1 MTWLEKYYN
10 DVCRGETVADVFMGV
25 ENVNGIDI
33 PIYETR
39 EQKLIVGYEMRQELE
54 NLMRDLESDEYTYDT
69 TFADDLLDFME
80 NCIRLTQD
88 PFYDLPMRPML
99 WQKAWIECLFSF
111 KMYDEFLRRWVDRF
125 VESLLLIARKNT
137 KSETSSAVG
146 LGVGFTGGKGKLIVP
161 ASNTYDQAK
170 LVYEAID
177 KMRML
182 LDPRDKVTHRNR
194 DGIEILLNSNKIR
207 MISERTKGKEG
218 RNISLSIVDE
228 IHEMADDA
236 LIKPIQQSMGTKHD
250 RKLIKITTE
259 GFVNDGYL
267 DKDLK
272 VYRSII
278 SGDTSISAKRRLPWL
293 YTQDS
298 EAEVFETNEQGINPA
313 WQKSNPTLIYGVK
326 QWSYLRDNV
335 DEARKSQQA
344 RAFVLSKDF
353 NIKVATSSSWLGR
366 DLYTYEYEKFDLN
379 DFRNCYALGAVDLSE
394 SGDTTNAKIL
404 LQRLGDNRKYIL
416 SHYWIPQSKLD
427 EAQNYTGDDK
437 GAGAK
442 YLEWAN
448 KGYVTICEG
457 NGNDLSLV
465 ADWFASFE
473 EQYGIRLLYCGYDQ
487 RFKYDWSKR
496 MEYYGYTDGKDLIMI
511 NQSPDVLNGANNQV
525 EYDLRDRLI
534 IGLNEVDRWCF
545 SNSALQLNSRGNG
558 LVVKIDGIREKK
570 IDGAVCMVILMET
583 YLRYGSELKAHL
595 QAQG

>member
-1 MTWLEKYYN
+1 MTWLEKYYE

-39 EQKLIVGYEMRQELE
+39 TQKLIVGYEMRQELE
-54 NLMRDLESDEYTYDT
+54 NLMEDLQNDEYRYDT
-69 TFADDLLDFME
+69 TISDTLIDFME

-88 PFYDLPMRPML
+88 PFYDLPMKLML

-111 KMYDEFLRRWVDRF
+111 KMYDDFLHRWIDRF
-125 VESLLLIARKNT
+125 IETLLLIARKNT
-137 KSETSSAVG
+137 KSETSSGVC
-146 LGVGFTGGKGKLIVP
+146 LGVGCVGGKGKLIVP

-170 LVYEAID
+170 LVYEAVD

-182 LDPRDKVTHRNR
+182 LDPKGRDTHRNR
-194 DGIEILLNSNKIR
+194 DGIEILFNSNKIR
-207 MISERTKGKEG
+207 MMSERTKGKEG
-218 RNISLSIVDE
+218 RNIAMSVVDE
-228 IHEMADDA
+228 VHEMADDA

-250 RKLIKITTE
+250 RKLILITTE

-267 DKDLK
+267 DNSLK
-272 VYRSII
+272 EYRAII
-278 SGDTSISAKRRLPWL
+278 AGDTSISAKRRLPWL

-353 NIKVATSSSWLGR
+353 NIKVANSASWLSR
-366 DLYTYEYEKFDLN
+366 DKYTYETDDFSLE

-394 SGDTTNAKIL
+394 CGDTTNAKIML
-404 LQRLGDNRKYIL
+404 IRKDDNRKYIL
-416 SHYWIPQSKLD
+416 SHYWIPESKLQEAND
-427 EAQNYTGDDK
+427 ENT
-437 GAGAK
+437 GAK

-448 KGYVTICEG
+448 AGYVTICEG

-465 ADWFASFE
+465 ADWFGEFE
-473 EQYGIRLLYCGYDQ
+473 QRYGIRLLYCGYDQ
-487 RFKYDWSKR
+487 RFKYDWSRR
-496 MEYYGYTDGKDLIMI
+496 MEYYNYNDGRDLIMI
-511 NQSPDVLNGANNQV
+511 YQSPDVLNEAINQT
-525 EYDLRDRLI
+525 EKDLRDRLI
-534 IGLNEVDRWCF
+534 VGLNDVDRWCLG
-545 SNSALQLNSRGNG
+545 NSALQFNSKGMA
-558 LVVKIDGIREKK
+558 LVVKMDGVKERK
-570 IDGAVCMVILMET
+570 IDGSVCLVILQET
-583 YLRYGSELKAHL
+583 YLRYGSELKVHL
-595 QAQG
+595 Q